1 MAWSYDPTLATD
13 KDRVRFMIGDTDTD
27 DQQLQDEEILF
38 LIEQYD
44 TLYGAAAA
52 AANALAAKNAR
63 YADKWVGDLKILAS
77 QMSRAYRE
85 LADRF
90 SRQGVDA
97 AMLAATQW
105 GVPTAGGVY
114 AEDKAQYEADPSLA
128 QPFFKR
134 GIHDN
139 REAE

>member
-1 MAWSYDPTLATD
+1 MAWTYDSSLGSD
-13 KDRVRFMIGDTDTD
+13 KDRVRFMIGDTDVD

-38 LIEQYD
+38 LIETYD

-52 AANALAAKNAR
+52 AANALAAKYAR

-77 QMSRAYRE
+77 QKSRAYRE

-97 AMLAATQW
+97 AMLAATAW
-105 GVPTAGGVY
+105 GVPTAGGIY
-114 AEDKAQYEADPSLA
+114 AEEKAEYEADTELA
-128 QPFFKR
+128 TPFFKR